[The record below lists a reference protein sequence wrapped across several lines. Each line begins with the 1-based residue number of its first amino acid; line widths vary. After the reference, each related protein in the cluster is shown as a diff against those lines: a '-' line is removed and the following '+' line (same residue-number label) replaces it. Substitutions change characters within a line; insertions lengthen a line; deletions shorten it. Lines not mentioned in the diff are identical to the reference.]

1 MNKKRIISIGVLSAM
16 IVSYVA
22 PSVGQTI
29 FSSNQ
34 KKTITK
40 EKLNIETEEVFVET
54 EKAESEQNEC
64 QVYSLRFDYFAEA
77 ENAYLT
83 LFDQKDN
90 YSDLYDWWNDYLL
103 ITNSYS
109 NYLDLPETIYD
120 YYSEEEIY
128 LMARVV
134 ETETFDA
141 DFESKTHVASVILN
155 RIDSDI
161 YPDDVFSVI
170 TAKGQFAYFR
180 KNVSEQ
186 SIMALRYAFE
196 IEDTAQGAL
205 YFHSNKCTN
214 YFCGRKWIFSD
225 AVGHHFY

>member
-1 MNKKRIISIGVLSAM
+1 MNKKRIAATGVLSVM

-22 PSVGQTI
+22 PLGHTI
-29 FSSNQ
+29 FSHQNYSH
-34 KKTITK
+34 TK
-40 EKLNIETEEVFVET
+40 EKLNIETEEVMISNV
-54 EKAESEQNEC
+54 ESEQVELP
-64 QVYSLRFDYFAEA
+64 VYLIEKDYYSEA
-77 ENAYLT
+77 ERAYIHL
-83 LFDQKDN
+83 LDEKQN
-90 YSDLYDWWNDYLL
+90 YSDLEDWWNDYLSFL
-103 ITNSYS
+103 DCYS
-109 NYLDLPETIYD
+109 NYIDLPETIYD
-120 YYSEEEIY
+120 YYSEEEIL

-134 ETETFDA
+134 ETETYSA
-141 DFESKTHVASVILN
+141 DFESKTHVASVIFN
-155 RIDSDI
+155 RIDSDV